1 MTANDRLLFVLIR
14 LRRLAIARHDLVA
27 VILLNQRIRH
37 AHV

>member
-1 MTANDRLLFVLIR
+1 MSALARLIR
-14 LRRLAIARHDLVA
+14 LRRLAIARHDHMA

>member
-1 MTANDRLLFVLIR
+1 MSALSVLIR
-14 LRRLAIARHDLVA
+14 LRRIAIARHDLVA